1 MQNGERAQSLWTM
14 RRFVFWILTL
24 GGAIVLACIVLFV
37 VFYLWF
43 GVAPIEGVSVSA
55 TESVPIV
62 SLTPPP

>member
-1 MQNGERAQSLWTM
+1 M

>member
-24 GGAIVLACIVLFV
+24 SGAIVLACITLFV

-43 GVAPIEGVSVSA
+43 GVAWIEGSTIS
-55 TESVPIV
+55 TESVTIVPI
-62 SLTPPP
+62 TPQP

>member
-24 GGAIVLACIVLFV
+24 SGAIVLACITLFV

-43 GVAPIEGVSVSA
+43 GVAWIEGSTIS
-55 TESVPIV
+55 TESVTVV
-62 SLTPPP
+62 SITPQP